1 VNASI
6 PGIAVKKFVLALS
19 ALAAFTGSA
28 LAADMAPRAYTKA
41 PAEIAAVYDWTGFYV
56 GANVGYGWGNSHTN
70 LTSDPALVS
79 PGFIT
84 LLGSANAAASNS
96 AGVIGGGQI
105 GYNWQQGQWLAGL
118 EADFSGT
125 NVRSSNNF
133 SGPVGVT
140 RFVHTEQRLDWL
152 ATFRGRIGVLAAPQ
166 LLLYATGGL
175 AIGQVKTNSSLTT
188 TVANNIPACVAAA
201 VGLCMGSSDTA
212 TKVGWTVGGGAEW
225 ALTSNWSVKAEYLY
239 VDLGRSNSTGFDTR
253 FTPPLPLF
261 ASTKDDFH
269 IARVGVNYRFGG
281 PVVARY

>member
-1 VNASI
+1 MQSKLTV
-6 PGIAVKKFVLALS
+6 F
-19 ALAAFTGSA
+19 AAATATILGMGA
-28 LAADMAPRAYTKA
+28 ATAADLPARTYTKA
-41 PAEIAAVYDWTGFYV
+41 PAAIAAVYDWTGFYV
-56 GANVGYGWGNSHTN
+56 GANVGYGWGNSRTN
-70 LTSDPALVS
+70 LTSDPALVA
-79 PGFIT
+79 PGFIA
-84 LLGSANAAASNS
+84 LLGSANAAATRP

-125 NVRSSNNF
+125 NIRSTNDF

-140 RFVHTEQRLDWL
+140 RFVHSEQRLDWL

-175 AIGQVKTNSSLTT
+175 AVGQVKTNSSLTT
-188 TVANNIPACVAAA
+188 TVANDVAACLA
-201 VGLCMGSSDTA
+201 ANIGLCMGSSNTA
-212 TKVGWTVGGGAEW
+212 TKVGWTVGAGAEW

-239 VDLGRSNSTGFDTR
+239 VDLGRSNSTGFDAR
-253 FTPPLPLF
+253 FAPPLPLF